1 MINYGYVFAAIL
13 MCSPSAADKQAHTV
27 ERLFEVMKAKSPT
40 IEDLEQIFG
49 EDGYAELFTLLEIY
63 FPNRVRGVVPLPDA
77 PEVAFTR
84 KRLADRKGASEFLA
98 CIRRLK
104 PSLFKPAGR
113 LQISGNLATAADPF
127 VRRAVETQAGKLVV
141 VFEPGASVIEDLEM
155 PDGKSISTL
164 IPSCGGER
172 KEARP

>member
-1 MINYGYVFAAIL
+1 MISHGYVLAAIL
-13 MCSPSAADKQAHTV
+13 MCSASISDKQAHTV

-40 IEDLEQIFG
+40 IGDLEQLFG

-63 FPNRVRGVVPLPDA
+63 FPNRVRGVVPRPDA

-84 KRLADRKGASEFLA
+84 KRLGDRKGASEFLA

-113 LQISGNLATAADPF
+113 LQISGNLAAADPF
-127 VRRAVETQAGKLVV
+127 VRRAVETQAGRLVV
-141 VFEPGASVIEDLEM
+141 VFEPGSSVIEDLEM
-155 PDGKSISTL
+155 PDGKSIATL
-164 IPSCGGER
+164 IPSCGKER
-172 KEARP
+172 KEAKP